1 MYKQY
6 INKKESNMSFILNHT
21 SPSIIETIN
30 SNHEYFEG
38 ALFFSTDI
46 YTMTMSKEVHL
57 YTLEINEDQVIDYY
71 DLEPTQEIIE
81 EAKHITNCLFDL
93 TLDDDQ
99 IFDLITESE
108 DINDLIQEALEEK
121 DSSIEEYGYELIGEL
136 SWYVQGYQAK
146 TARENG
152 FIACRSE
159 DEQGTVY
166 SVHLVNREDLLTY
179 KGEI

>member
-1 MYKQY
+1 MTL
-6 INKKESNMSFILNHT
+6 ILNHT

-30 SNHEYFEG
+30 SNHEFFQG
-38 ALFFSTDI
+38 ALFFSTDV

-57 YTLEINEDQVIDYY
+57 YTVEITEDQVIDYY
-71 DLEPTQEIIE
+71 DLEPTQEVIDD
-81 EAKHITNCLFDL
+81 AKHIAKCLFDI

-99 IFDLITESE
+99 IFDLITENE
-108 DINDLIQEALEEK
+108 DISDLIQEALEEN
-121 DSSIEEYGYELIGEL
+121 DSSIEEYGYELISEL

-152 FIACRSE
+152 YIACRSE

-166 SVHLVNREDLLTY
+166 SIHLVNREDLLTY
-179 KGEI
+179 KGLI